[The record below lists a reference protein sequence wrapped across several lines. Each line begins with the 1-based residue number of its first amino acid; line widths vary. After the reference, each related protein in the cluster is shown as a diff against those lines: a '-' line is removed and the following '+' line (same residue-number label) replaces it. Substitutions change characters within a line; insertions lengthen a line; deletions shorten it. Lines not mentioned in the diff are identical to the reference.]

1 MNKRLSLKLILIAF
15 ILMQLIMV
23 SNDASAKELS
33 EMHSGITKLL
43 NGIWG
48 SSGNVFAVGSDSTIL
63 YYDGNTWS
71 NMNSGIPYVVLRDV
85 WGSSGSDVFAVS
97 LRGSFLLHYD
107 GNSWTNMN
115 IDSSLPGDS
124 SLYGI
129 WGSSGSDVFAVGG
142 RQSTDSA
149 GIILHYNG
157 STWSS
162 MNTGTKKYLL
172 ILTDVWGS
180 SGTDV
185 FAVGSSGTILHYDG
199 NSWSEMESTVTNNL
213 WGVWGSSGSNVFAV
227 GEGGIIINY
236 DGSNWSE
243 IESGTSKWLNGIWG
257 SSGTNVF
264 AVGYSGT
271 ILHYDGSTWSAVSSG
286 TTEDLYDVW
295 GSSGSDV
302 FAVGETI
309 LHYDGNTWSEMSIE
323 GSGCIVTYLLEDKP
337 PQLNALRY
345 LRDNVLNKTPAGQE
359 IVRLYYEWSPV
370 IVKAMQEDE
379 DFKEQMKEMI
389 DGVLGL
395 IVGER

>member
-1 MNKRLSLKLILIAF
+1 
-15 ILMQLIMV
+15 
-23 SNDASAKELS
+23 
-33 EMHSGITKLL
+33 
-43 NGIWG
+43 
-48 SSGNVFAVGSDSTIL
+48 
-63 YYDGNTWS
+63 
-71 NMNSGIPYVVLRDV
+71 
-85 WGSSGSDVFAVS
+85 
-97 LRGSFLLHYD
+97 
-107 GNSWTNMN
+107 MN

-271 ILHYDGSTWSAVSSG
+271 IFHYDGSTWSAVSSG

-309 LHYDGNTWSEMSIE
+309 LHYDGNSWSEMSIE

-337 PQLNALRY
+337 LQLNALRY
-345 LRDNVLNKTPAGQE
+345 FRDNVLGKTSEGQA
-359 IVRLYYEWSPV
+359 IIKLYYEWSPI
-370 IVKAMQEDE
+370 IVNAMEEDE
-379 DFKEQMKEMI
+379 DFKAQVKGMI
-389 DGVLGL
+389 DGILGL
-395 IVGER
+395 IGGVE